1 MPKWSPVLCKR
12 MKCFKKK
19 ERKKLLWFW
28 KTGLSLLLEISA
40 QACRR
45 LVQQPKFH
53 SRWCHHNCPINGAKI
68 QVHLSNLSAPIPRT
82 TGMAFSVLRLTVVL
96 GLCAL
101 ILTSQAGKCFWSQ
114 PRNLGIV
121 SDGWKLAQNI
131 KGEGHF
137 GIAERTLGW
146 EPGNTS
152 NSESNFIKLDFGC
165 ILHLSKY
172 MMLWTS
178 PFLYS

>member
-1 MPKWSPVLCKR
+1 MPKWNPILCKL

-19 ERKKLLWFW
+19 ERNCFDFERQGWACCWKSQSKL
-28 KTGLSLLLEISA
+28 
-40 QACRR
+40 CRR

-68 QVHLSNLSAPIPRT
+68 QVHLSNLSAPIPRP

-101 ILTSQAGKCFWSQ
+101 ILTSQAGKCFWSR

-137 GIAERTLGW
+137 GVAERTLGW
-146 EPGNTS
+146 ESGNTS
-152 NSESNFIKLDFGC
+152 NSESSFIKLDFGC
-165 ILHLSKY
+165 ILHLTKY
-172 MMLWTS
+172 MMFGMS